1 MRWQGG
7 RRGGGVEDR
16 RGMGGGAVAGGGIG
30 VAVLAIIGYV
40 FFGID
45 PTTTTKVAS
54 QFGTA
59 GGGVAQ
65 EGREGTPEDQAGL
78 FIDVVGRNINDVW
91 AQKLD
96 GYQPPA
102 NIVLYEQGTN
112 TGCGYGQAAFG
123 PFYCPADRQVYLD
136 LSFWQEMETRLGAS
150 SADFARAYVLA
161 HEVGHHI
168 QTLTGASEQVRA
180 AQQRASSEAEG
191 NRYSV
196 ALELQ
201 ADCYAGV
208 WAANAATVSG
218 GEVAL
223 EPGDLEEGLRT
234 ASAIGDDALQRNSG
248 RGVNPESF
256 THGSSAQRMEW
267 LQRGYQSGDP
277 AACDTFAAL

>member
-7 RRGGGVEDR
+7 RRGGGIEDR

-30 VAVLAIIGYV
+30 VAVLAVIGYV

-45 PTTTTKVAS
+45 PATTTQVAS
-54 QFGTA
+54 QFGAASAT
-59 GGGVAQ
+59 Q
-65 EGREGTPEDQAGL
+65 EGRQGTPEDQAGL
-78 FIDVVGRNINDVW
+78 FVDVVGRNINDVW
-91 AQKLD
+91 ATKLE

-112 TGCGYGQAAFG
+112 NGCGYGQAAFG

-136 LSFWQEMETRLGAS
+136 LSFWQEMENQLGAS
-150 SADFARAYVLA
+150 GADFARAYVLA
-161 HEVGHHI
+161 HEIGHHV
-168 QTLTGASEQVRA
+168 QTLTGASEQVQR
-180 AQQRASSEAEG
+180 AQQSARSEGEA

-208 WAANAATVSG
+208 WAANAAAVSG

-234 ASAIGDDALQRNSG
+234 ASAIGDDTLQRNAG

-256 THGSSAQRMEW
+256 THGSSEQRMQW

-277 AACDTFAAL
+277 AVCDTFAEL

>member
-7 RRGGGVEDR
+7 RRGGGIEDR

-30 VAVLAIIGYV
+30 VAVLALIGYFV
-40 FFGID
+40 FGID
-45 PTTTTKVAS
+45 PSTTTQVAS
-54 QFGTA
+54 QFGAA
-59 GGGVAQ
+59 GASQ

-78 FIDVVGRNINDVW
+78 FVDVVGRNINEVW

-96 GYQPPA
+96 GYRPPD
-102 NIVLYEQGTN
+102 NIVLYEGGTP
-112 TGCGYGQAAFG
+112 TGCGYGQAAYG

-136 LSFWQEMETRLGAS
+136 LSFWQEMERMGAS
-150 SADFARAYVLA
+150 GADFAKAYVLA
-161 HEVGHHI
+161 HEIGHHV
-168 QTLTGASEQVRA
+168 QTLTGASEQVQR
-180 AQQRASSEAEG
+180 AQQAARSEGEA

-208 WAANAATVSG
+208 WAANAAAVSG

-234 ASAIGDDALQRNSG
+234 ASAIGDDTLQRNAG

-256 THGSSAQRMEW
+256 THGSSEQRMQW

-277 AACDTFAAL
+277 AACDTFAEL

>member
-30 VAVLAIIGYV
+30 VAVLALIGYFV
-40 FFGID
+40 FGID
-45 PTTTTKVAS
+45 PSTTTQVAS
-54 QFGTA
+54 QFGAA
-59 GGGVAQ
+59 GGAAQ

-78 FIDVVGRNINDVW
+78 FVDVVGRNINDVW

-150 SADFARAYVLA
+150 GADFARAYVLA

-208 WAANAATVSG
+208 WAANAAAVSG

-277 AACDTFAAL
+277 AACDTFRGL